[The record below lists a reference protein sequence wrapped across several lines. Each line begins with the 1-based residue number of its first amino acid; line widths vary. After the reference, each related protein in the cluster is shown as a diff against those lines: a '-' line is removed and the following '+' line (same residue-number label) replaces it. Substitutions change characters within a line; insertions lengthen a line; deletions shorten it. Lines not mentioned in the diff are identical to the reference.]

1 MAFTKINAAGIGTT
15 ETVTVDGLTVIN
27 NESIGGNL
35 TVTGNATIS
44 GVLTYEDV
52 TNVDSVGLITARNGI
67 VVGSGIT
74 LSKDGDIFATGITT
88 VGKTV
93 FLSGNNPNIR
103 IDDSDTTNNGEITL
117 DNTQLRIEVDED
129 DSTSS
134 SAIKFRVDGSDQ
146 VTIDSSGDLTIKDKI
161 IHSGDTNT
169 AIRFPSADTFTV
181 ETGGSERLRITSAGS
196 IGINTTSP
204 NRRFTLYQ
212 DATTRMNLKSLANST
227 VGIEFGDPDDENIG
241 YIVYD
246 NSSDYLALGVNAGER
261 VRISSGGQV
270 RINTAGAPS
279 ADLHVGGTDAVLNAL
294 FQTSRSSGAYHKYA
308 LGASGADLGYIGSAQ
323 QLSSSGVASGFVF
336 RSENHIEF
344 CSGGSTERIRID
356 SLGRLFINKT
366 TNRDKYFNGT
376 YTGKLQVEGT
386 DDTTRLTQLIHNSA
400 NASQHIFVL
409 GKSRGGVGSYTS
421 VQDGDYLGTISFQ
434 GADGDEMVDG
444 ARIEAQVN
452 GSPGN
457 DSMPT
462 DLLFK
467 TNTGGASPTE
477 RFRIREDGKFF
488 FGNDTSNQDSN
499 RYVFVG
505 TKATSGGIVQG
516 QLAVADNSSYNTTD
530 NGGSIGFQ
538 AKYNSSGAY
547 TQMASCGGLKANNTD
562 GHYEGRFQIKVRNH
576 NGNSVEYVNITPTS
590 SQFINS
596 LTTESELNM
605 VRASGVPSAKYMD
618 IGFLN
623 NTFNIRRTSGGDG
636 GHAVIMQMS
645 SAGVISGDFND
656 TSDAKLKKNVETIAD
671 GAIEDI
677 KKLRPVTFD
686 WIDDTRNNNISGFI
700 AQEVKEV
707 LPNLVE
713 GTEYDPTLN
722 DEEAGTKGGIK
733 SEGYSIHSVGV
744 TAHLTKAVQELIA
757 EVETLKAKV
766 TALEG

>member
-1 MAFTKINAAGIGTT
+1 MAFTKITHAGIGSTG
-15 ETVTVDGLTVIN
+15 TVLL
-27 NESIGGNL
+27 ENL
-35 TVTGNATIS
+35 EVTGVGTFGGS
-44 GVLTYEDV
+44 VSVGGTLTYEDV

-169 AIRFPSADTFTV
+169 AIRFPEADNFTV
-181 ETGGSERLRITSAGS
+181 ECAGNERFRVKPTNDIAVFTGSNSGSLTIRNDTSNEVQLHTGGSDALIFGTGGENERL
-196 IGINTTSP
+196 
-204 NRRFTLYQ
+204 
-212 DATTRMNLKSLANST
+212 
-227 VGIEFGDPDDENIG
+227 
-241 YIVYD
+241 
-246 NSSDYLALGVNAGER
+246 
-261 VRISSGGQV
+261 RISSGGQV

-336 RSENHIEF
+336 RSESHIEF

-376 YTGKLQVEGT
+376 YSGKLQVEGT

-516 QLAVADNSSYNTTD
+516 QLAVADNTAYNTTD